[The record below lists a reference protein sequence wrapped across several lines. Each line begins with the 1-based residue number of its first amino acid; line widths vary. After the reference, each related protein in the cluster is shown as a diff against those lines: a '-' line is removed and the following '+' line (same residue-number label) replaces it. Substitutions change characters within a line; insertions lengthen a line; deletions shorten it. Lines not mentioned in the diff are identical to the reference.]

1 MGTIKILS
9 VRQPYAWLII
19 NGLKDIENR
28 DWTTRYRG
36 PLLIH
41 ASKQFESS
49 VMEEILSRLDVDERL
64 RFPTDR
70 SAFQCG
76 GIVGI
81 VDVVDVVTGSKSK
94 WFEGAYGW
102 CLEHARPLPF
112 IPLRGSLGLF
122 NIPPEIAERV
132 QRAMD
137 SAK

>member
-49 VMEEILSRLDVDERL
+49 AMEEVLSRLDEDERR
-64 RFPTDR
+64 RFPADR
-70 SAFQCG
+70 SAFPCG
-76 GIVGI
+76 GIVGM
-81 VDVVDVVTGSKSK
+81 VDVVDVVTESQSK

-102 CLEHARPLPF
+102 RLENARPLPF

-122 NIPPEIAERV
+122 HIPPEIAERV

-137 SAK
+137 SAE